1 MPKLTDTI
9 HSTEAEQKNER
20 CLLKIMSS
28 PELLLSLKVQNVYGF
43 YHISHVTPDRAWV
56 SDTNSLNLTNA
67 IGDNIHQLEDLCS
80 AYYNGLHTVNN
91 ERELIYVTKNYNIN
105 ILSDDMKTTTTFIET
120 TDSNWK
126 PQCVHWSSL
135 FGDLL
140 VGVYNESARI
150 GQVTRYYQTGRLKQT
165 IQHDNNELELYVKP
179 CYITEKTMGMS
190 WCLTVVL

>member
-1 MPKLTDTI
+1 MPPRQNKRKKDVYLKL
-9 HSTEAEQKNER
+9 
-20 CLLKIMSS
+20 CLRRSYFY
-28 PELLLSLKVQNVYGF
+28 LLQNVYGF
-43 YHISHVTPDRAWV
+43 YHISRVTSDRVWV
-56 SDTNSLNLTNA
+56 SDTNSLNLTNTLGE
-67 IGDNIHQLEDLCS
+67 IIHQLEDLCS

-105 ILSDDMKTTTTFIET
+105 KLSDDMKTATTFIET

-140 VGVYNESARI
+140 VGMYNESARI
-150 GQVTRYYQTGRLKQT
+150 GQVTRYNKSGKLKQQ
-165 IQHDNNELELYVKP
+165 IQQDNNELEMYVKP
-179 CYITEKTMGMS
+179 CYITDNNNGMW